1 MSVPDTTSDALVQPP
16 SAQPSGRMGI
26 LINRDFALLWV
37 GQIVSSIGD
46 FALSATLVLWIVTRL
61 AVNEPWAPLAV
72 SGEFLAL
79 TIPVVLF
86 GPLAGVFVDRW
97 DKRRTMLTMD
107 LARALLVGLL
117 ALLATSL
124 GNSLPP
130 AWLLAGV
137 YGVVALS
144 SICSQLFNPSRL
156 ALIGDLVSPE
166 QQPRAS
172 SLMFMTVSLG
182 VTIGP
187 ALAAPL
193 YIAYGPVIALAFD
206 TLSFLVSF
214 AALWALRAP
223 KGARSKTTAGGVLG
237 ELASGLRYF
246 FRHRGLRTL
255 LIVTALTLAGS
266 SAINTLGI
274 FFLTTNLQSPA
285 AYFGLLSAATGIGVL
300 VGSVCAV
307 WIVPRLGPV
316 RSFWISVLVVGGL
329 IVVYARQTDFI
340 WAVGLLLLLG
350 LPSAALNVA
359 IGPLILAYTPRA
371 MVGRAAAIFTPAT
384 SLAAALSAA
393 LAGYLASTLLGGF
406 HLGLAGIDF
415 GPYDTVYLLSGVL
428 IMASGIYAIGRL
440 PVAHP
445 GEAPGDGIEPS

>member
-1 MSVPDTTSDALVQPP
+1 
-16 SAQPSGRMGI
+16 MGI
-26 LINRDFALLWV
+26 LIKRDFALLWV
-37 GQIVSSIGD
+37 GQVISSIGD
-46 FALSATLVLWIVTRL
+46 FALSATLVLWIATHL

-97 DKRRTMLTMD
+97 DKRRTMLAMD

-117 ALLATSL
+117 VPLAAPL
-124 GNSLPP
+124 GESLPP
-130 AWLLAGV
+130 AWILAGV
-137 YGVVALS
+137 YSVVALS

-156 ALIGDLVSPE
+156 ALIGDLVPPA
-166 QQPRAS
+166 QQAQAS

-193 YIAYGPVIALAFD
+193 YVAYGPVSALTFD
-206 TLSFLVSF
+206 ALSFLASF

-223 KGARSKTTAGGVLG
+223 KGARSETTRGGALG

-246 FRHRGLRTL
+246 FQHRGLRTL

-266 SAINTLGI
+266 SAINTLGV
-274 FFLTTNLQSPA
+274 FFLTTNLRSPA

-300 VGSVCAV
+300 IGSLCAV

-329 IVVYARQTDFI
+329 IAVYARQMDFI
-340 WAVGLLLLLG
+340 SAAALLLLLG

-393 LAGYLASTLLGGF
+393 LVGYLASTLLGGL
-406 HLGLAGIDF
+406 HLRLAGIVF
-415 GPYDTVYLLSGVL
+415 GPYDTVYLISGAL
-428 IMASGIYAIGRL
+428 IVASGIYAMGRL
-440 PVAHP
+440 PVARPDVAHP
-445 GEAPGDGIEPS
+445 GEASGGEEEPMWTGAKDGGDAPGE

>member
-1 MSVPDTTSDALVQPP
+1 MSVPDTTSDALVKPP

-206 TLSFLVSF
+206 ALSFLVSF

-445 GEAPGDGIEPS
+445 GEAPGDGLEPS